1 MKKIVLFCLFL
12 LVTGAAVVSCT
23 SDLNDVGKN
32 GNNYLAEGAF
42 ANCGLVP
49 SFSAYTNS
57 YEIFIGTNTKM
68 FVKLIPAYYKA
79 QVFINGQRFTPATNG
94 LGLPDYTDYTKYI
107 DATKKIDVKVFGEDG
122 QARQYSFTPVT
133 EASDASIDLIQVVAQ
148 TNNAVAAGVV
158 YPKFTEGVAP
168 DFRAVGFDSKENFFT
183 VGCSIREIELVID
196 RRSQNAKTFIKD
208 SVGNTS
214 GSLSGAKSV
223 SYSLTL
229 SSLGTPR
236 NIFITNI
243 SADDKYTNVK
253 VITNATFF
261 ASTADARVLDVS
273 LNGKTGFFPE
283 FYYGTTQYYGAVEG
297 TQLEVKCKKTQSGQA
312 VYIAKT
318 SLTDYETNA
327 AWDSYIENP
336 ENLASAAGA
345 AIDVSK
351 TVTVT
356 MGDTVIIRVKPS
368 DPLKANREY
377 LFKVGVFSRTPYGF
391 DGGIKAL
398 LDDITLKGENFTKV
412 VVQGIITLK
421 DFWGWEN
428 AKKCMFIEDDKAG
441 LYVFLNDAV
450 YAGLRTKPDGRFKIG
465 SKVSMRISAGQ
476 IYYGMAEAVGI
487 DELTLLDGTPKPLLI
502 RSGGF
507 DRVFSRGKLWKHTAT
522 VKTSL
527 TKRGEGT
534 FTDGSLYLVNRYS
547 TYSGNPPLPEV
558 TSFFNRFTTG
568 FNVTVYGPVIW
579 SYSYHRIALFRP
591 EYALRTIPGE

>member
-1 MKKIVLFCLFL
+1 MKH
-12 LVTGAAVVSCT
+12 
-23 SDLNDVGKN
+23 
-32 GNNYLAEGAF
+32 NNI
-42 ANCGLVP
+42 
-49 SFSAYTNS
+49 TNS
-57 YEIFIGTNTKM
+57 SFLKFIYLTTK
-68 FVKLIPAYYKA
+68 
-79 QVFINGQRFTPATNG
+79 G
-94 LGLPDYTDYTKYI
+94 LQNLCYFKFNKM
-107 DATKKIDVKVFGEDG
+107 AGE
-122 QARQYSFTPVT
+122 SM
-133 EASDASIDLIQVVAQ
+133 
-148 TNNAVAAGVV
+148 
-158 YPKFTEGVAP
+158 
-168 DFRAVGFDSKENFFT
+168 
-183 VGCSIREIELVID
+183 
-196 RRSQNAKTFIKD
+196 
-208 SVGNTS
+208 
-214 GSLSGAKSV
+214 
-223 SYSLTL
+223 
-229 SSLGTPR
+229 
-236 NIFITNI
+236 
-243 SADDKYTNVK
+243 
-253 VITNATFF
+253 
-261 ASTADARVLDVS
+261 
-273 LNGKTGFFPE
+273 NGKTGFFPE

-297 TQLEVKCKKTQSGQA
+297 TQLTVKCKKTQLEQT

-327 AWDSYIENP
+327 AWDSYIENA
-336 ENLASAAGA
+336 ENLASAPGS
-345 AIDVSK
+345 AIEVSK
-351 TVTVT
+351 TITVT

-368 DPLKANREY
+368 DTNKANREY
-377 LFKVGVFSRTPYGF
+377 LFKVGVFTTTPYGF

-450 YAGLRTKPDGRFKIG
+450 YAGLKTKPDGRFKIG

-476 IYYGMAEAVGI
+476 VYYGMAEAVGI

-547 TYSGNPPLPEV
+547 TYSGNPPAPEV

-568 FNVTVYGPVIW
+568 FKVTVYGPVIW

-591 EYALRTIPGE
+591 EYALRTIAGE